1 MPIAKEKVELDRYF
15 IFMEDLIALLQRME
29 LHQDEMIF
37 RPSTIKDDLK
47 YIIRMRST
55 LIENFDEY
63 AIIEKTDEVYH
74 FLLRKGYLI
83 EDLDNA
89 QIKLGPKYF
98 KELKVKKS
106 KKAFIVNLLLSFGL
120 GFFLNT

>member
-1 MPIAKEKVELDRYF
+1 MPVAKEKVELNRYF
-15 IFMEDLIALLQRME
+15 IFMEDIIALLQRME
-29 LHQDEMIF
+29 LYQDEMIF

-74 FLLRKGYLI
+74 FLLRKGYII

-89 QIKLGPKYF
+89 QIKLGSKYF

-106 KKAFIVNLLLSFGL
+106 KKAFIANLLLGFGL
-120 GFFLNT
+120 GFFLNV

>member
-1 MPIAKEKVELDRYF
+1 MPIAKEKVELNRYF
-15 IFMEDLIALLQRME
+15 IFMEDIIALLQRME
-29 LHQDEMIF
+29 LYQDEMIF

-89 QIKLGPKYF
+89 QIKLGSKYF

-106 KKAFIVNLLLSFGL
+106 KKAFIANLLLGFGL
-120 GFFLNT
+120 GFFLNV